1 MNSNQRNGFSFNTFL
16 AVMFIA
22 VIILA
27 IVMAALAVNMLWSLI
42 GGVFVVG
49 LIIIA
54 LAWIGVN
61 LFSRWTAARISARSL
76 DYAHDEQMAKIGFL
90 PAGDRYRPIVAQIA
104 APAQPRQ
111 KVFDFNP
118 NDIHTA
124 SVNYLL
130 YSINLLGEN
139 GNRLAS
145 APECAAATNLE
156 NYSSRS
162 RDRII
167 KHLAAAYGVVT
178 QPGPIENGG
187 GTFVP
192 EAFGTVGRLYHHVM
206 LNSAVE
212 SLPENKR

>member
-1 MNSNQRNGFSFNTFL
+1 MNSNQRGFSFNTFL
-16 AVMFIA
+16 AIMFIA
-22 VIILA
+22 VIITA
-27 IVMAALAVNMLWSLI
+27 IVMAALVVNMLWSLI

-49 LIIIA
+49 LILIA

-90 PAGDRYRPIVAQIA
+90 PAGDRYRPIQLQIA
-104 APAQPRQ
+104 APVQPRQ
-111 KVFDFNP
+111 KVYDFNP
-118 NDIHTA
+118 SDIHTA

-156 NYSSRS
+156 NYSARS
-162 RDRII
+162 RDRIV
-167 KHLAAAYGVVT
+167 KHLSNAYGVVT

-192 EAFGTVGRLYHHVM
+192 EVYGTVGRLYHHVL

-212 SLPENKR
+212 ALPEKKR